1 MTMMEKVIVEETN
14 VDGVI
19 NPLIQTILG
28 ERLMVKGGGVT
39 FPATHPLAVQLALG
53 QTFNDDIYGTLHN
66 GYFRHDYK

>member
-1 MTMMEKVIVEETN
+1 MTMMEKVILEETY

-39 FPATHPLAVQLALG
+39 FPATHPRAVQL
-53 QTFNDDIYGTLHN
+53 
-66 GYFRHDYK
+66 